1 MNTVYILLMLWT
13 SGVNKSITVVQQEF
27 SSYAAC
33 ETARLHL
40 SNAHGSALELR
51 SQGCFKK

>member
-1 MNTVYILLMLWT
+1 MSTAYILLMLWT
-13 SGVNKSITVVQQEF
+13 SGVTKSVTVVQQEF

-40 SNAHGSALELR
+40 EKNAWPI
-51 SQGCFKK
+51 C